1 MRAAG
6 RRRLPGPRKAP
17 LAFME
22 RMPIFQLDQS
32 LRNMTTTDRSMNDY
46 NESLFDD
53 ADFLPPTPPPRPS
66 MELVIRGGKD
76 APLSNKQRTF
86 NRLAKRIASL
96 QKGIEKE
103 RERLETLFLEW
114 SATIPP
120 LRRSLLETQIQL
132 LHFLDSASKRF
143 RFGPRQHENLASVI
157 CGLCSFVFEEDDDNE
172 DVRAVYERWTGKT
185 LLDEEIAEFDFF
197 KSMFRE
203 RLHEELD
210 IDVDEF
216 ESSFEGF
223 AHFQH
228 TVREKVLNGSFN
240 GSGSAKKNKKETA
253 AEAKRR
259 QEQEKQKR
267 GLRSVY
273 LSLAKMLHPDK
284 TTDKETR
291 TQREEVMK
299 SVTAAY
305 KNRDME
311 TLLRIEMAE
320 LSNDTN
326 ELEEVDD
333 DVLDLYIAA
342 LKNQVAELE
351 VQRYDLSMHPRYR
364 DISDYAY
371 YRNADAI
378 RMIREDASAFMHHSN
393 MLQSL
398 LATRCGDRC
407 RKEDVMVIVNTLVR
421 EVSYLP

>member
-1 MRAAG
+1 
-6 RRRLPGPRKAP
+6 
-17 LAFME
+17 
-22 RMPIFQLDQS
+22 
-32 LRNMTTTDRSMNDY
+32 MTDY
-46 NESLFDD
+46 NETLFDD

-76 APLSNKQRTF
+76 ALLSNKQRTF

-96 QKGIEKE
+96 QKGIEIE
-103 RERLETLFLEW
+103 RERLETLLLEW

-120 LRRSLLETQIQL
+120 LRRSLVETQRQL
-132 LHFLDSASKRF
+132 LHFLDSAATRF
-143 RFGPRQHENLASVI
+143 RFGPRQRENLASVI
-157 CGLCSFVFEEDDDNE
+157 CGLCSFVLEQDDDHE
-172 DVRAVYERWTGKT
+172 DVRAVYERWTGET
-185 LLDEEIAEFDFF
+185 LLDDSIVEFDFI
-197 KSMFRE
+197 KAMFGE
-203 RLHEELD
+203 QLHEELD

-216 ESSFEGF
+216 ETSFEGF
-223 AHFQH
+223 AQFQRK
-228 TVREKVLNGSFN
+228 VREKVLNGSFN
-240 GSGSAKKNKKETA
+240 GSGSAKTNKKETA

-284 TTDKETR
+284 TTDEETR
-291 TQREEVMK
+291 SQREEVMK

-320 LSNDTN
+320 VSKDTN
-326 ELEEVDD
+326 DLAEVGD

-364 DISDYAY
+364 DISDYAC
-371 YRNADAI
+371 YRNAEALK
-378 RMIREDASAFMHHSN
+378 MIREDSYAFMHHSN

-407 RKEDVMVIVNTLVR
+407 RKEDVMFIVNTLLKDAP
-421 EVSYLP
+421 YLPW